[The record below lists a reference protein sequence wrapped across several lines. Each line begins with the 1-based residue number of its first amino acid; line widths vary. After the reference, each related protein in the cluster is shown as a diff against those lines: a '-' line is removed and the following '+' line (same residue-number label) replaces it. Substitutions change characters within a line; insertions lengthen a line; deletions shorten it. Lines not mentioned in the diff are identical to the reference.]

1 MTTKFL
7 VDTKLNHIAIILVTV
22 MYTLR
27 TEEKVGI
34 DGNKTIINK
43 ILNFNNKKYIYFI
56 ITNSQLNKFD
66 TFTVSVV

>member
-1 MTTKFL
+1 
-7 VDTKLNHIAIILVTV
+7 

-43 ILNFNNKKYIYFI
+43 ISNFNNKKYIYFN